1 MTDSISL
8 KMKPGAAVLMALALI
23 TTTFA
28 GVSFADPSDG
38 SNASNTMVS
47 MDYDELEIHVEQYDN
62 GSAVG
67 TMSASLTIMN
77 TETGIDTWTGTE
89 DLLIQ
94 DDNTSWNTH
103 FAVFD
108 LTAFFEGNETH
119 EPMADEGTWYEV
131 YADVYD
137 SYDNYLGYDDVM
149 ICMLNGSVCESEDQ
163 FDWEEELFAEIDAN
177 GDGAINGSELIDF
190 DNSLR
195 ADDNMAAMDEDEENE
210 LLADMA
216 NYDLGWENID
226 GTDYDEIAEDG
237 VLEFNEFMDF
247 YYNEY
252 VNDMDDM
259 TDFDLHYED
268 DGDNR
273 TLEIHI
279 NDAGDYGYTFISI
292 IDMNENEVYNTTFN
306 TTFWML
312 DLDEN
317 NLGDSMYGITVT
329 IYDEMGNIVY
339 MSGASF
345 GEMDYD
351 QMVFDMFDDNL
362 DGIISWEEY
371 SLILWGSETD
381 GDDEDDREHFDMVD
395 ANGDGA
401 VNASELIDY
410 ENALLVED
418 DEPEMNSDEES
429 ELLAEMADYDIGW
442 ESMDGSDTED
452 AGDGMLEYNEFLAFE
467 NGDSMMDNATLNLF
481 MNMFLS
487 QDIDGDGGLDMDEFM
502 AFNEMMNGGGDDNGD
517 DGNDEPDE
525 IEFMMMMLDADGD
538 GNLSLTEIMVMN
550 DDDETMSVT
559 FFTNVFNHNDF
570 NGDGMLDLLEL
581 GMFLDHMDSMDSEIC
596 DYVKTGDAL
605 KEDGYLMD
613 DDGNEIDVMAGD
625 TAAFDGEYCYNEDAP
640 MSGDMMIFMAD
651 SNNDGKLS
659 LTEIIAMFNGMNTE
673 SNQEPLSDMEE
684 EWMSIAF
691 MMADVNGDELLDED
705 EFMEFYYRINP
716 DDHGDDDDGGMD
728 HDDEHDHSEDQMV
741 CYDRATHTPMMDIT
755 MQSDCEAAG
764 YIWANM
770 NDQPGHEDEDNQE
783 DMLRFYDV
791 DVWFEQWNDQSM
803 ELVIVEMAVLDNQ
816 EEIDRLVMMADAE
829 YGNNDTVL
837 DQAEVDMLM
846 GLYALSLNPDD
857 MAEGLT
863 LDGQNGTA
871 VDFWVEVDGL
881 LEGSDVVF
889 LRLATVIQ
897 FPTTAYD
904 NSSTHTFIVH
914 DDEHDDDMMNSDN
927 RSMEDSMPCE
937 DEEMGV
943 WIHNSET
950 WSIGSAVDSAGI
962 MEFTYDETNNMWY
975 SKDDGCSDIGSITFI
990 LNKTE
995 NGALP
1000 DAQDDDWTWEEEE
1013 MNMFPICSWHYSVTL
1028 ANGSMMEDQ
1037 WMDEAPESGDY
1048 EIVLIDD
1055 AAYEIFVS
1063 CWDPEGGKMVVEVT
1077 NPLGVNSSNTSIGEA
1092 MGHVSFKLPA
1102 GTGGNVTFDVTWTD
1116 GYHTESGTLTVF
1128 ATGNGTVDLSD
1139 VETEGEGVLPGF
1151 TVGLGVI
1158 AMLGAA
1164 MIAGRRNNA

>member
-47 MDYDELEIHVEQYDN
+47 VDYDELEIHVEQYDN

-77 TETGIDTWTGTE
+77 TETGIDTWNGTE
-89 DLLIQ
+89 DLLIE

-119 EPMADEGTWYEV
+119 EPMADEGTWYEA

-137 SYDNYLGYDDVM
+137 SYDNYLGYDYVM

-163 FDWEEELFAEIDAN
+163 FDWEEELFAGIDAN

-216 NYDLGWENID
+216 NYDLGWESMD
-226 GTDYDEIAEDG
+226 GSDTEDAEDG
-237 VLEFNEFMDF
+237 MLEFNEFMDF

-252 VNDMDDM
+252 EMDDM

-279 NDAGDYGYTFISI
+279 NDAGDYGYTFVSI

-317 NLGDSMYGITVT
+317 NLGDSMYGITIA

-339 MSGASF
+339 MSGDSF

-351 QMVFDMFDDNL
+351 KMMFDMIDNNS
-362 DGIISWEEY
+362 DGVISWEE
-371 SLILWGSETD
+371 
-381 GDDEDDREHFDMVD
+381 
-395 ANGDGA
+395 
-401 VNASELIDY
+401 
-410 ENALLVED
+410 
-418 DEPEMNSDEES
+418 
-429 ELLAEMADYDIGW
+429 
-442 ESMDGSDTED
+442 
-452 AGDGMLEYNEFLAFE
+452 FLSFE

-481 MNMFLS
+481 MNMFMS

-538 GNLSLTEIMVMN
+538 GNLSLTEMMVMN

-570 NGDGMLDLLEL
+570 NGDGVLDLLEL
-581 GMFLDHMDSMDSEIC
+581 TMFIAHMDEMDSANC
-596 DYVKTGDAL
+596 YDVK
-605 KEDGYLMD
+605 
-613 DDGNEIDVMAGD
+613 AGD
-625 TAAFDGEYCYNEDAP
+625 TVMEDGELWDPEDVNNENDSKFDLVAGENAP
-640 MSGDMMIFMAD
+640 IDGEFCPESDELPSGEYMLFYADLDGDGNISLSEVLALLNDMKMSD
-651 SNNDGKLS
+651 DG
-659 LTEIIAMFNGMNTE
+659 
-673 SNQEPLSDMEE
+673 EPLSTVEE
-684 EWMSIAF
+684 EWMGIAF
-691 MMADVNGDELLDED
+691 MMNDRDGNEHLDED
-705 EFMEFYYRINP
+705 EFTSFFYQINQ
-716 DDHGDDDDGGMD
+716 DDDEG
-728 HDDEHDHSEDQMV
+728 HDEGNNGNGTSEQQMV
-741 CYDRATHTPMMDIT
+741 CYDMATHTPMMDIT

-764 YIWANM
+764 YMWANM

-783 DMLRFYDV
+783 DMLRFNDV
-791 DVWFEQWNDQSM
+791 DVWFEQWDDQSM

-816 EEIDRLVMMADAE
+816 EEIDRLVKMADAE
-829 YGNNDTVL
+829 YGNNDSVL
-837 DQAEVDMLM
+837 DQSEVDMLM
-846 GLYALSLNPDD
+846 GLYALSLNPED

-889 LRLATVIQ
+889 LRLATVIK

-904 NSSTHTFIVH
+904 NSTTHTFTVH
-914 DDEHDDDMMNSDN
+914 DGGDEDDMMDSDN
-927 RSMEDSMPCE
+927 QSMEDSMPCE

-990 LNKTE
+990 LDKTE

-1013 MNMFPICSWHYSVTL
+1013 MNMFPICSWYYSVTL

-1048 EIVLIDD
+1048 GIVLIDD